1 MAKVQ
6 KCLFVELE
14 PWESERIQARQKDCE
29 TLLTYEDPLQEIDLT
44 GEEAAGIILL
54 SPFIHSRVDRAALEQ
69 LPDLKVIST
78 RSTGYDHIDIEACRE
93 RSVTVCNVPGYG
105 ANTVAEHT
113 FALLLALTRRVH
125 KAYTQTVRGKFTI
138 EGLRGID
145 LRNRTLG
152 VVGTGAIGTHVIRIA
167 LGFQMPVL
175 AYDVYPVQQMADALG
190 FRYVDLDTL
199 FREADIISLHA
210 PHNDAT
216 HHMVDAEAIAKMKTG
231 AIIINT
237 ARGGLISTEDLVEAL
252 RSGRLGGAGL
262 DVLEDEQVIMEEGEM
277 LSRRYDE
284 RALQTLVQNTILL
297 RMENVI
303 ITPHIAF
310 NSEEALDKIL
320 QTTVDNIGAFL
331 AGRPQNV
338 VAGPGEETRKA

>member
-1 MAKVQ
+1 MAGQ
-6 KCLFVELE
+6 QRCLFVELE
-14 PWESERIQARQKDCE
+14 PWEAERIEARQKDCR
-29 TLLTYEDPLQEIDLT
+29 LLTRYEEPLQDIEIDDPS
-44 GEEAAGIILL
+44 GILIL
-54 SPFIHSRVDRAALEQ
+54 SPFIHSRVDRTAIEK
-69 LPDLKVIST
+69 LPDLKLIAT
-78 RSTGYDHIDIEACRE
+78 RSTGYDHIDTEACRE
-93 RSVTVCNVPGYG
+93 MGITVCNVPRYG

-125 KAYTQTVRGKFTI
+125 KAYTQTVRGKFSI

-175 AYDVYPVQQMADALG
+175 AYDVKPVHQMADALG
-190 FRYVDLDTL
+190 FAYVDLDTL
-199 FREADIISLHA
+199 LRESDIISLHA
-210 PHNDAT
+210 PHIDAT
-216 HHMVDAEAIAKMKTG
+216 HHMIDAEAIAKMKEG

-237 ARGGLISTEDLVEAL
+237 ARGALIRTEDLVDGL
-252 RSGRLGGAGL
+252 RSGKLGGAGL
-262 DVLEDEQVIMEEGEM
+262 DVLEDEKVVMEEGEM
-277 LSRRYDE
+277 LSRRYDTQ
-284 RALQTLVQNTILL
+284 ALQTLLQNTILL
-297 RMENVI
+297 RMDNVI

-320 QTTVDNIGAFL
+320 ETTVANIGAFL

-338 VAGPGEETRKA
+338 VDAPGH